1 MKCLECDERAAKTQL
16 RVDPRDPPL
25 DTKPCL
31 CVPCYIAALEYM
43 VEELI
48 QYAKELQYMADTEK
62 KAQRK
67 GVKR

>member
-1 MKCLECDERAAKTQL
+1 
-16 RVDPRDPPL
+16 
-25 DTKPCL
+25 
-31 CVPCYIAALEYM
+31 M